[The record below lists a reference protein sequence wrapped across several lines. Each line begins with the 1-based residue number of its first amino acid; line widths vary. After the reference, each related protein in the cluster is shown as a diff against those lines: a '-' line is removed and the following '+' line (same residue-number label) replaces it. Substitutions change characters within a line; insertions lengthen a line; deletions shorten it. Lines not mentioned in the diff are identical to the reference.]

1 MLEGLQAQL
10 NEPIKPA
17 PGGGPDDE
25 WFILE
30 DEVAGGEV
38 PRRDQV
44 APPRGVG
51 LHPEG
56 RRRCV
61 AAQASLHE
69 RRLIRAILSARL
81 GKF

>member
-17 PGGGPDDE
+17 PGGGADDE
-25 WFILE
+25 GRVLE
-30 DEVAGGEV
+30 DELAGGEV

-51 LHPEG
+51 LDPEG

-61 AAQASLHE
+61 A
-69 RRLIRAILSARL
+69 
-81 GKF
+81 K

>member
-1 MLEGLQAQL
+1 MEGLQAQL

-17 PGGGPDDE
+17 PGGGAGDE
-25 WFILE
+25 GRVLE
-30 DEVAGGEV
+30 DELAGGEV

-56 RRRCV
+56 RCV
-61 AAQASLHE
+61 AALQAI
-69 RRLIRAILSARL
+69 IRAMLSGRL